1 MNRLNCVNISG
12 LVMVVIVHISEIGGV
27 GRKLMKVR
35 NDSCSCFKF
44 DNSGPNHPFF
54 LTHKSN

>member
-12 LVMVVIVHISEIGGV
+12 LVMVVIVHTSEIGGV

-44 DNSGPNHPFF
+44 DNSGQTIHFF
-54 LTHKSN
+54 NP

>member
-44 DNSGPNHPFF
+44 DNSGQTIHF
-54 LTHKSN
+54 LNP